1 MYEKLRGG
9 ICMKMI
15 GGVLL
20 LALGM
25 ALFSGVALAEDTDDI
40 TVFNFELEKLLN
52 LGSGVLATILFVLTL
67 SAYQRTHRERLL
79 YVSIAFALFA
89 IKGYLT
95 AEELF
100 FGDWAWVDPVASILN
115 IAILVI
121 FFMGMLKK

>member
-1 MYEKLRGG
+1 
-9 ICMKMI
+9 MKMI